1 MKVKPKKLNTNGM
14 KYASWKKRELILIRN
29 IDRKKNVPDTRDVM
43 EYPKSVNET
52 GRLWRF

>member
-29 IDRKKNVPDTRDVM
+29 IDRKKNNAERDIM
-43 EYPKSVNET
+43 EYPRSVNET